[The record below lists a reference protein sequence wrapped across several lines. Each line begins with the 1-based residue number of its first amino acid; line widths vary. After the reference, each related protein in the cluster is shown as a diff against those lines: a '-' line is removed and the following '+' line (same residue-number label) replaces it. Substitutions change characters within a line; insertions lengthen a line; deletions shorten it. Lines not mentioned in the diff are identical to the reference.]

1 MKSCRYEKDLE
12 RWFDG
17 ELVDAG
23 EMDSHVEQC
32 TVCTDALE
40 GLRKTR
46 EAVRAVAARE
56 EISDAQ
62 FPAFMD
68 GLRRQLEEPRHRPGR
83 LWAFVS
89 IAAAACI
96 VAVSTLFMF
105 SQGPTPVAAQSVI
118 EDASTEIDGATTSA
132 YYSDDGT
139 ATVWVNVPE
148 GDMW

>member
-17 ELVDAG
+17 ELEDTG
-23 EMDSHVEQC
+23 EMDSHVKQC
-32 TVCTDALE
+32 AVCTDALE
-40 GLRKTR
+40 GLHKTR

-62 FPAFMD
+62 FPAFME
-68 GLRRQLEEPRHRPGR
+68 GLRRQLEEPRHQPGR

-132 YYSDDGT
+132 YYSEDGT

-148 GDMW
+148 GGMW

>member
-1 MKSCRYEKDLE
+1 MKSCPYEKNVE

-17 ELVDAG
+17 ELSDPG

-32 TVCTDALE
+32 TICAATLAR
-40 GLRKTR
+40 LRQTR
-46 EAVRAVAARE
+46 EAVQAVVIQE

-62 FPAFMD
+62 FPACMD
-68 GLRRQLEEPRHRPGR
+68 GLRRQLEAPQRQPGR
-83 LWAFVS
+83 LWAFAS
-89 IAAAACI
+89 LAAAACI